1 MKYIRSYDNLIL
13 EHNYLEWNPIA
24 KILSSQFTVDRK
36 NIIVEGVAYSC
47 ETGEVAAINE
57 DWSLSDILHTGAD
70 VLSAGLDIAFPGTG
84 AIVDILN
91 AVSYIIE
98 AQFAEEDKK
107 DSLYVMSAITF
118 AFVIIP
124 GPIQAISIPLKRFIK
139 SGAKTMTPLIRKAL
153 GMVASFMPRILKE
166 LPKKI
171 SAALKTPLGK
181 TLLGKFAGKINSA
194 VKAFASGVLRVFN
207 KIMGRPDII
216 KQVTKTSAKEAMS
229 TGLVASLKK
238 FITRAPKALPPAASG
253 KLLKKLGFV
262 PNKLY
267 RYINAKGKATT
278 AKIVGSS
285 IDGSGVLVKFGK
297 GATMTL
303 PVDQFVKN
311 TIGAP
316 WGRRGYTVAAPLF
329 IKRFA
334 SLLNDAGDIDL
345 NKLETIDE
353 IDPSL
358 TSSESL
364 AFLQEEVADYEG
376 DTQNYNVDQPV
387 IDAQT
392 ALSKLGYT
400 LAIDGKFGP
409 ETLGALKQF
418 QQANGLNA
426 SLGKLD
432 NLTLNKLKE
441 LSQNK

>member
-1 MKYIRSYDNLIL
+1 MKYVRSYDNLIL
-13 EHNYLEWNPIA
+13 ENTYLEWNPIS
-24 KILSSQFTVDRK
+24 KILSSKFTVDRK
-36 NIIVEGVAYSC
+36 HIIVEGVAYSC
-47 ETGEVAAINE
+47 ETGEFAAINE
-57 DWSLSDILHTGAD
+57 EWSLSDILHAGAD
-70 VLSAGLDIAFPGTG
+70 ILSAGLDIVVPGTG

-98 AQFAEEDKK
+98 AQFAEENKK

-153 GMVASFMPRILKE
+153 GMVTSLMPKILKE
-166 LPKKI
+166 LPKRI

-181 TLLGKFAGKINSA
+181 TLLGRFAGKINGA

-207 KIMGRPDII
+207 KIMGRPDVI
-216 KQVTKTSAKEAMS
+216 KQATKIGAKEAMS
-229 TGLVASLKK
+229 TGLVTALKK
-238 FITRAPKALPPAASG
+238 FITRAPKAIPPAASA

-267 RYINAKGKATT
+267 RYINTGGKATT
-278 AKIVGSS
+278 AKIIGSS
-285 IDGSGVLVKFGK
+285 ADGASVLVKFGK
-297 GATMTL
+297 GNVMPL
-303 PVDQFVKN
+303 PVATFVKN

-316 WGRRGYTVAAPLF
+316 WGRRGFTVAAPLF

-334 SLLNDAGDIDL
+334 SVLNDDGDIDL

-376 DTQNYNVDQPV
+376 DTQKYSVDQPV

-400 LAIDGKFGP
+400 LAIDGMFGP
-409 ETLGALKQF
+409 ETLGVLKQF
-418 QQANGLNA
+418 QQANGLNS

-441 LSQNK
+441 LSKNK